1 MAKKDEG
8 LGHSKGRGFWSVQKI
23 FMLFLLIFGFIVGVY
38 VAHQFI
44 EPSFNQKLTS
54 SFAACEAKKA
64 AQDNEIESLLA
75 CLKDQNIDPKKCE

>member
-8 LGHSKGRGFWSVQKI
+8 LGRSKGRGFWSVQKI

-44 EPSFNQKLTS
+44 EPSFNKQVTS
-54 SFAACEAKKA
+54 GLAVCEAKKA
-64 AQDNEIESLLA
+64 VQDNEINSLFSCLESN
-75 CLKDQNIDPKKCE
+75 NIDPQKCE